1 MTWISARKVASVV
14 ATLLIGAVVA
24 FVLLNRG
31 AATGPAQDETG
42 ASGVPQQG
50 QAGRTGQTGQTGEP
64 REPRALVDR
73 ILDGL
78 GEGRSA
84 RSFDNPATGAAV
96 PVVESA
102 SNVPL
107 GELEVPAMGLRTP
120 FREGVHDAVINKG
133 PGHWPGTPLPGQ
145 AGNSV
150 ISGHRATH
158 GAEFVDLDDLRPG
171 DPIRVLI
178 GGQDRPITYR
188 VQGTT
193 VVKESRY
200 VDYVTQQPAN
210 DEARVLT
217 LFACTPVWDSTHRI
231 VVRAEASP
239 APAEAG

>member
-1 MTWISARKVASVV
+1 MTWTSARKAASVV

-50 QAGRTGQTGQTGEP
+50 QTGQTGEP
-64 REPRALVDR
+64 GEPRALVDR

-78 GEGRSA
+78 GKGRSA
-84 RSFDNPATGAAV
+84 QSFDNPATGAAV

-158 GAEFVDLDDLRPG
+158 GAEFVDLDDLQPG
-171 DPIRVLI
+171 DPIRVQI
-178 GGQDRPITYR
+178 GGQDRPLTYR

-193 VVKESRY
+193 IVKESRY
-200 VDYVTQQPAN
+200 VDYVTRQPAN
-210 DEARVLT
+210 ARARVLT
-217 LFACTPVWDSTHRI
+217 LFACNPVWDSTHRI
-231 VVRAEASP
+231 VVRAEAAP